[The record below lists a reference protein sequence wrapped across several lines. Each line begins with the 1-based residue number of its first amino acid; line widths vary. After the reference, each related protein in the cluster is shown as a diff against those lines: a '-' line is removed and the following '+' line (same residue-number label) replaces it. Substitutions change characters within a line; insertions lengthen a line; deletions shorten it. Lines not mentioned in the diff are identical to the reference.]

1 MAKATQ
7 DQARTVRLTIGV
19 LAAIAGSMAIMPAAL
34 AQEGTTE
41 EAVAYFD
48 SAFKDRCRP
57 YSETL
62 FLFEGGADD
71 MPARYEVSWMPSY
84 ALPGDERETATIYQF
99 FCDAGAYNV
108 QSAFI
113 KFMEG
118 HFEPLAFVRPTISIE
133 NETEDYDSPV
143 KAITVTGY
151 EAALT
156 ATNAEFDAQSL
167 TVIARAHWRG
177 LGDAYDEGHWVF
189 RDGTFV
195 LRHFEADADYD
206 GEIDPQLSLDY

>member
-1 MAKATQ
+1 MAKAKR
-7 DQARTVRLTIGV
+7 DQVNAVRLTLGV
-19 LAAIAGSMAIMPAAL
+19 LAGIAGSMVATQVAV

-62 FLFEGGADD
+62 FLFDGGADE
-71 MPARYEVSWMPSY
+71 MPARFEVSWMPSFE
-84 ALPGDERETATIYQF
+84 LPGDEPETATIYQF

-113 KFMEG
+113 KFMDE
-118 HFEPLAFVRPTISIE
+118 HFDPLAFARPAISIE

-151 EAALT
+151 ESALT
-156 ATNAEFDAQSL
+156 LTNAKFDEESQ
-167 TVIARAHWRG
+167 TVTARAYWRG
-177 LGDAYDEGHWVF
+177 IGDAYDEGRWVF
-189 RDGTFV
+189 RDGGFV
-195 LRHFEADADYD
+195 LEHFEADADYD